1 MNIQFLNTSGI
12 ESWKFEEKSAAIHFF
27 FAKAS
32 TAFPIG
38 HNHQQDMSKDSPPA
52 PGCFQ
57 NLP

>member
-38 HNHQQDMSKDSPPA
+38 HNHQQDMSKDSPTA
-52 PGCFQ
+52 PG
-57 NLP
+57 